1 MGSVRCHNRV
11 PTLGRASTKHG
22 EFDRQQVR
30 GYTLEM
36 EATVTKSVHEI
47 SADERR
53 TLEGLLGL
61 SLLPD
66 QQVLVMV
73 YDPDAVSDEIIRRR
87 AAESIRQT
95 WKRVDAHVA
104 AEGISADEFD
114 AAIDEAMQHVR
125 RRTGECAPL
134 STPTFSF
141 GQHGKTVPLEHFL
154 IC

>member
-1 MGSVRCHNRV
+1 
-11 PTLGRASTKHG
+11 
-22 EFDRQQVR
+22 
-30 GYTLEM
+30 M

-53 TLEGLLGL
+53 TLEGLLGS
-61 SLLPD
+61 SLLPE

-73 YDPDAVSDEIIRRR
+73 YNPNAVSDEIIRRR

-114 AAIDEAMQHVR
+114 AVIDEAMQHVR
-125 RRTGECAPL
+125 RRTG
-134 STPTFSF
+134 
-141 GQHGKTVPLEHFL
+141 
-154 IC
+154 